1 MRILAIETSCD
12 ETAIAVL
19 DATGSKKNPVFRP
32 LANVVS
38 SQIAIHKK
46 FGGVVPNLAKREH
59 QRNLA
64 HVLLRALE
72 EARLQ
77 KSKLQNPKSKQ
88 ISKSQITK
96 IEEIFSHEPELLKNF
111 KSKILRLPAPDIDAI
126 AVTYGPGLA
135 PALWTG
141 VNFAKALSLIWN
153 KPLIPV
159 NHLAG
164 HIYVNM
170 VRGKN
175 ISFPALALIVSG
187 GHTELVLMNTHNSYQ
202 VIGETRDDAAGEAFD
217 KVARLLKL
225 GYPGGPEISK
235 RAELGDKTKIPF
247 PFPMI
252 NSDDFDFSFSGL
264 KTAVLYKLREIK
276 PTKTVVNDISASFQ
290 ESVANVLVKK
300 TIRAA
305 KKYKATTIIL
315 GGGVAA
321 NKKLREYLSMETE
334 RGLPNTALLLPE
346 IKETTDNALM
356 IAAAAFFAQKKLGP
370 ARALSLSADPG
381 LRLSASPSR

>member
-19 DATGSKKNPVFRP
+19 DVTGSKKSPVFQP
-32 LANVVS
+32 LANIVS
-38 SQIAIHKK
+38 SQVAIHKK

-64 HVLLRALE
+64 PVLLRALD
-72 EARLQ
+72 EARLRKP
-77 KSKLQNPKSKQ
+77 KSQSAKSKQ
-88 ISKSQITK
+88 ISKSQIAK

-111 KSKILRLPAPDIDAI
+111 KNKILNLPTPDIDTI
-126 AVTYGPGLA
+126 AVTHGPGLA

-141 VNFAKALSLIWN
+141 VNFAKALSVIWK

-170 VRGKN
+170 IRGKI

-187 GHTELVLMNTHNSYQ
+187 GHTELVLMKKHNNYQ
-202 VIGETRDDAAGEAFD
+202 IVGETRDDAAGEAFD

-235 RAELGDKTKIPF
+235 RAKSGNASKIPF

-252 NSDDFDFSFSGL
+252 NSNDFDFSFSGL

-276 PTKTVVNDISASFQ
+276 LTQEAINNISASFQ
-290 ESVANVLVKK
+290 ESVVNVLVKK

-305 KKYKATTIIL
+305 KKYKVKTIIL

-321 NKKLREYLSMETE
+321 NKNLREFLSKETARE
-334 RGLPNTALLLPE
+334 LPRTALLLPE

-356 IAAAAFFAQKKLGP
+356 IAAAAYFLSKKIGP
-370 ARALSLSADPG
+370 ERARSLSADPG
-381 LRLSASPSR
+381 LRLH